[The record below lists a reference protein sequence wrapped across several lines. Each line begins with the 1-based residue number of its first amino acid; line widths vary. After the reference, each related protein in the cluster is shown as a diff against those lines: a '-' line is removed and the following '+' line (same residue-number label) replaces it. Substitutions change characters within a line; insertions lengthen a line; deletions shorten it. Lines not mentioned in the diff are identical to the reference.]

1 MCWESMAGLIA
12 SLLGIILI
20 NVVLSGDNALV
31 IGMAARN
38 LQPRQR
44 RWAILAGGAA
54 AIVLRV
60 IFTFVAVLLLRVPL
74 LEALGGL
81 LLVWIAY
88 KLLSEGEEAEVVGSE
103 SILGA
108 VWTIVF
114 ADMVMS
120 LDNMLAVAG
129 AANGSDWLVFFGLVL
144 SMPLIL
150 FGATLIARLLNRFSW
165 LMIVGSAVLT
175 ITAANMVVSDEIV
188 GKAVE
193 GWHELA
199 LAGLAAGFT
208 LLVLAPTLVRW
219 RRLRLERLE
228 ERVRHPDRVHLPE

>member
-1 MCWESMAGLIA
+1 MTAFLV

-20 NVVLSGDNALV
+20 NIVLSGDNALV

-81 LLVWIAY
+81 LLVWIAF
-88 KLLSEGEEAEVVGSE
+88 KLLREGEEAEVAGKE

-129 AANGSDWLVFFGLVL
+129 AANGSDLLVFIGLLL

-150 FGATLIARLLNRFSW
+150 FGATLIARLLNRYSW

-175 ITAANMVVSDEIV
+175 ITAANMVVSDEVV
-188 GKAVE
+188 GTWVA
-193 GWHELA
+193 GWHDLA

-208 LLVLAPTLVRW
+208 VLVLAPTLLRW
-219 RRLRLERLE
+219 RRIRLERLE
-228 ERVRHPDRVHLPE
+228 EHVRHPDRVHLPE